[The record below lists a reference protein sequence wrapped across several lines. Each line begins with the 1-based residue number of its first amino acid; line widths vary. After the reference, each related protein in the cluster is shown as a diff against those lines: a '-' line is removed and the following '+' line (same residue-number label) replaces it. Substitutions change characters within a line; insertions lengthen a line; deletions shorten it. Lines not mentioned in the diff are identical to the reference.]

1 MPQCESAAQ
10 FWIALPATI
19 GALGAFV
26 AAWRNGRK
34 TDKVVHNLAA
44 HSEASATRYRA
55 YNRVIADLEPRV
67 ERIERGE

>member
-1 MPQCESAAQ
+1 MTCESAAQ

-19 GALGAFV
+19 GALGAFA

-34 TDKVVHNLAA
+34 TERVHEDLSK
-44 HSEASATRYRA
+44 HTQASATRYRA

-67 ERIERGE
+67 ENLEKGD